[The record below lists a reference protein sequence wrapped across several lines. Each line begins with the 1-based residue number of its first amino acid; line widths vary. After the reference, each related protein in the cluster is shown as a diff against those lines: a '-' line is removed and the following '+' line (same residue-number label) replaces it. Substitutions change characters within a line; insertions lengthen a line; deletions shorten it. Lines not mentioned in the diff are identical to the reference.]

1 MPLNK
6 GKSDKARSANIAELI
21 KAGHDPKQAEA
32 IAYKTQREADSEDGD
47 NGETFKIY
55 DETGSARTYDLNGWP
70 EIKGNPISKVGVF
83 DYLGAD
89 ISPDLQPDR
98 IYKVYRPKDELAHPE
113 TIDSFRLLPWTDEH
127 EMLGSEDE
135 GLTPAERKGVHGV
148 IGEDVYFEDG
158 YLKGNIKIFSKKLA
172 GLIENGKK
180 ELSIGYRCLYE
191 LTPGVYD
198 GQKYD
203 AIQRSI
209 RGNHLASVEEGRS
222 GHDVAVLDHFR
233 ISLDSKGLKMPKA
246 KDEDQGRKG
255 KMTGDNYSSL
265 LGELEALKAK
275 IEAMSGGEE
284 IEDADIEEEEKG
296 YEKEEGKEG
305 EAKKELSE
313 KTAHEGDEKEEEK
326 NGEDA
331 EGEYKKFVNKAGV
344 EDDMEEEK
352 LSQDNDKP
360 GDMSKPK
367 DKGMDAKAVM
377 REISL
382 RDALAKRLSD
392 HIGTFDHSLKT
403 HKEVARYG
411 IKKLGLQCASGHEIS
426 MIEGY
431 LRAARKQEPVAMARD
446 AALKSS
452 CIDAYLKGSN

>member
-180 ELSIGYRCLYE
+180 ELSIGYRCLYD

-233 ISLDSKGLKMPKA
+233 ISLDSKG
-246 KDEDQGRKG
+246 
-255 KMTGDNYSSL
+255 T
-265 LGELEALKAK
+265 
-275 IEAMSGGEE
+275 
-284 IEDADIEEEEKG
+284 
-296 YEKEEGKEG
+296 
-305 EAKKELSE
+305 
-313 KTAHEGDEKEEEK
+313 
-326 NGEDA
+326 
-331 EGEYKKFVNKAGV
+331 
-344 EDDMEEEK
+344 
-352 LSQDNDKP
+352 
-360 GDMSKPK
+360 
-367 DKGMDAKAVM
+367 
-377 REISL
+377 
-382 RDALAKRLSD
+382 
-392 HIGTFDHSLKT
+392 
-403 HKEVARYG
+403 
-411 IKKLGLQCASGHEIS
+411 
-426 MIEGY
+426 
-431 LRAARKQEPVAMARD
+431 
-446 AALKSS
+446 
-452 CIDAYLKGSN
+452 

>member
-1 MPLNK
+1 
-6 GKSDKARSANIAELI
+6 
-21 KAGHDPKQAEA
+21 
-32 IAYKTQREADSEDGD
+32 
-47 NGETFKIY
+47 
-55 DETGSARTYDLNGWP
+55 
-70 EIKGNPISKVGVF
+70 
-83 DYLGAD
+83 
-89 ISPDLQPDR
+89 
-98 IYKVYRPKDELAHPE
+98 
-113 TIDSFRLLPWTDEH
+113 
-127 EMLGSEDE
+127 
-135 GLTPAERKGVHGV
+135 
-148 IGEDVYFEDG
+148 
-158 YLKGNIKIFSKKLA
+158 
-172 GLIENGKK
+172 
-180 ELSIGYRCLYE
+180 
-191 LTPGVYD
+191 
-198 GQKYD
+198 
-203 AIQRSI
+203 
-209 RGNHLASVEEGRS
+209 
-222 GHDVAVLDHFR
+222 
-233 ISLDSKGLKMPKA
+233 MPKA